1 MSFTTRAAMAL
12 TLGLLLSLAGPAS
25 AQQVWQVLAKM
36 GVGGTWA
43 AVCAEDV
50 GDSNWFHTYYADK
63 SGVARRRADRGAALP
78 SLNSTID
85 SSQVLT
91 PTTFL
96 MRIRND
102 DAGWGENDQV
112 AFDVIAEITPAG
124 MRSLSSTRTSDGKQF
139 IKDGK
144 FTANGNATRPFHKCK

>member
-1 MSFTTRAAMAL
+1 MTFTYRAGAAL
-12 TLGLLLSLAGPAS
+12 TLLLLLLTGPAS
-25 AQQVWQVLAKM
+25 AQQVWPVLAKM
-36 GVGGTWA
+36 GLAGTWA
-43 AVCAEDV
+43 AVCTEDV
-50 GDSNWFHTYYADK
+50 SDSNWFHTYYVGK
-63 SGVARRRADRGAALP
+63 SGVAQRRADRGAALP

-85 SSQVLT
+85 SSQNLT

-102 DAGWGENDQV
+102 DAGWEANDQV
-112 AFDVIAEITPAG
+112 AYDVIAEITPRG

-144 FTANGNATRPFHKCK
+144 FTANGNPVRLFHRCK

>member
-1 MSFTTRAAMAL
+1 MAFTHRAGLAL
-12 TLGLLLSLAGPAS
+12 VALLLLLAGPAG
-25 AQQVWQVLAKM
+25 AQQTWAVLAKM

-43 AVCAEDV
+43 AVCTEDV
-50 GDSNWFHTYYADK
+50 SDSNWFHTYSGDK

-85 SSQVLT
+85 SSQNLT

-112 AFDVIAEITPAG
+112 AYDVIAEITPRG
-124 MRSLSSTRTSDGKQF
+124 LRSLSSTRTSDGKQF
-139 IKDGK
+139 VKDGK
-144 FTANGNATRPFHKCK
+144 FTANGNPVRLFHRCK

>member
-1 MSFTTRAAMAL
+1 MAFTSRAGLVLIAF
-12 TLGLLLSLAGPAS
+12 LLLSAGPVS
-25 AQQVWQVLAKM
+25 AQQTWAVLAKM

-43 AVCAEDV
+43 AVCAEDAN
-50 GDSNWFHTYYADK
+50 DSNWFHTYYGDK

-78 SLNSTID
+78 PLNSTID
-85 SSQVLT
+85 SSQNLT

-102 DAGWGENDQV
+102 DAGWGESNQV
-112 AFDVIAEITPAG
+112 AYDVIAEITPRG
-124 MRSLSSTRTSDGKQF
+124 LHSLSSTRTSDGKQF

-144 FTANGNATRPFHKCK
+144 FIANGNPVRLFQRCK

>member
-1 MSFTTRAAMAL
+1 VRRKGSYAILIF
-12 TLGLLLSLAGPAS
+12 GLLLLVAGPAS

-43 AVCAEDV
+43 ALCSEDV
-50 GDSNWFHTYYADK
+50 SDSNWFHTYYVDK
-63 SGVARRRADRGAALP
+63 SGVARRRADRGAALA

-85 SSQVLT
+85 SSQNLT

-102 DAGWGENDQV
+102 DAGWGGNNQV
-112 AFDVIAEITPAG
+112 AFDVIAEIGPRG

-144 FTANGNATRPFHKCK
+144 FTANGNAVRSFHKCK

>member
-1 MSFTTRAAMAL
+1 MAFTYR
-12 TLGLLLSLAGPAS
+12 AGPALIAIFLLLADPAT
-25 AQQVWQVLAKM
+25 AQQTWAVLAKM

-43 AVCAEDV
+43 AVCTEDV
-50 GDSNWFHTYYADK
+50 SDSNWFHTYYGDK
-63 SGVARRRADRGAALP
+63 SGVGRRRADRGAALP
-78 SLNSTID
+78 PLNSTID
-85 SSQVLT
+85 SSQNLT

-102 DAGWGENDQV
+102 DAGWGETNQV
-112 AFDVIAEITPAG
+112 AFDVIAEITPRG

-144 FTANGNATRPFHKCK
+144 FTASGNPVRLFQRCR